1 MKQDQNTID
10 WPIFAAWVVA
20 LGATGGALFIG
31 EVLGQLPCDLCWFQR
46 TFMFPL
52 AVILGISVLRGDPSI
67 RAYGL
72 ALAGPGC
79 AIAAFHTLRYFD
91 VIPETIRPCTAAGPS
106 CTGSDMIIH
115 GLPIP
120 LLSLAAFAAIA
131 GLLLLPRR
139 VPNE

>member
-67 RAYGL
+67 RVYGL
-72 ALAGPGC
+72 ALAGRPRMRVSGGD
-79 AIAAFHTLRYFD
+79 APSVVVAAAHVAARRSKD
-91 VIPETIRPCTAAGPS
+91 KVIQG
-106 CTGSDMIIH
+106 
-115 GLPIP
+115 
-120 LLSLAAFAAIA
+120 
-131 GLLLLPRR
+131 
-139 VPNE
+139 